1 MAVTI
6 RDIAQHLNVS
16 VSTVSRALNGY
27 EDVASKTRQ
36 RVVDAAAELDY
47 YPSAAARDLRR
58 RRTDRIGFSFSYLT
72 TYVGEFA
79 SRLINGVVAAAETT
93 SYKVMLYP
101 LAENELDKLMQ
112 ICRTREVEGLLLMGS
127 EELELAM
134 ALLKKEKLPFV
145 VLNRHVADPDV
156 SYVTGD
162 DVGGGLLATRH
173 LIELGHTRI
182 AYMGRFGL
190 QSTVDRLA
198 GYKQALKEANLP
210 FDEELVAFSPIVKGG
225 LYQPMQEML
234 RLANSPT
241 AVFAIHDPAAIE
253 CLQAITDFGLRVP
266 QDVALVGF
274 DNLRDFYAINPFLT
288 TLHPPLEE
296 IGRQA
301 TEILLQRIADNTQ
314 PATQVILPVELV
326 VRQSTV
332 VN

>member
-79 SRLINGVVAAAETT
+79 SRLINGVVTAAETT
-93 SYKVMLYP
+93 SYNVMLYP
-101 LAENELDKLMQ
+101 LAENQLDKLMR
-112 ICRTREVEGLLLMGS
+112 ICRTREVEGLLLMAS
-127 EELELAM
+127 EQLEEAI

-145 VLNRHVADPDV
+145 VLNRKVEDPDV
-156 SYVTGD
+156 SYVMGD
-162 DVGGGLLATRH
+162 DVGGGLQATRH

-182 AYMGRFGL
+182 AYMGRLGL
-190 QSTVDRLA
+190 QSTAHRLA

-210 FDEELVAFSPIVKGG
+210 FDETLIRFSPMIKGG
-225 LYQPMQEML
+225 LYQPMRDILEL
-234 RLANSPT
+234 SHPPT
-241 AVFAIHDPAAIE
+241 AVFAVHDPAAIE

-266 QDVALVGF
+266 QDMALVGF
-274 DNLRDFYAINPFLT
+274 DNLREFYAINPFLT
-288 TLHPPLEE
+288 TLHPPLKE

-301 TEILLQRIADNTQ
+301 TEILLSRIADHTQ
-314 PATQVILPVELV
+314 PATKVILPVELV

-332 VN
+332 PT

>member
-101 LAENELDKLMQ
+101 LAENELDKLMR

-127 EELELAM
+127 EHLELGM
-134 ALLKKEKLPFV
+134 ALLKKENLPFV
-145 VLNRHVADPDV
+145 VLNRHVIDPEV

-162 DVGGGLLATRH
+162 DVGGGLQATRH

-210 FDEELVAFSPIVKGG
+210 FDEELVAFSPMVKGG
-225 LYQPMQEML
+225 LYEPMQEIL
-234 RLANSPT
+234 KHSNPPT

-253 CLQAITDFGLRVP
+253 CLHAITDSGLRVP

-296 IGRQA
+296 MGRQA
-301 TEILLQRIADNTQ
+301 TKILLQRIADNTQ
-314 PATQVILPVELV
+314 PATQVVLPVELV

-332 VN
+332 PN